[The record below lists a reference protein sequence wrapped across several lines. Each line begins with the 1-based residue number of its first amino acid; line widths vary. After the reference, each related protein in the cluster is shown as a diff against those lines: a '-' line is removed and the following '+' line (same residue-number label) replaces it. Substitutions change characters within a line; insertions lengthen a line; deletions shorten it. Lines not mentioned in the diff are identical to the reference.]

1 MGSQPARRLQ
11 GPHIS
16 VMSNW
21 NIFSNHGHVLF
32 YLAREPGARLRD
44 VAANVGITERAVQK
58 IVRDMQDAGVL
69 EVIKQGRRNAYRID
83 HAAALRHDLEAHCS
97 VGQLISLLA
106 DRPAAAKAEVPAAA
120 VPAVTPVAE
129 PKPQPSPIPSPE
141 PVPVASRL
149 TRQAKPRAQE
159 DESSP
164 DASTAEQ
171 GSLF

>member
-11 GPHIS
+11 GLHIHN
-16 VMSNW
+16 MSTW
-21 NIFSNHGHVLF
+21 NIFSNHGHVLL
-32 YLAREPGARLRD
+32 YLAREPDARLRD

-83 HAAALRHDLEAHCS
+83 HSAALRHDLEAHCT
-97 VGQLISLLA
+97 VGRLIDLLVNEQPA
-106 DRPAAAKAEVPAAA
+106 ARPAAKPALAVKPAPKPAAQA
-120 VPAVTPVAE
+120 LPAATPA
-129 PKPQPSPIPSPE
+129 
-141 PVPVASRL
+141 PVPVATKP
-149 TRQAKPRAQE
+149 TRQAKPLPPD
-159 DESSP
+159 DESSA